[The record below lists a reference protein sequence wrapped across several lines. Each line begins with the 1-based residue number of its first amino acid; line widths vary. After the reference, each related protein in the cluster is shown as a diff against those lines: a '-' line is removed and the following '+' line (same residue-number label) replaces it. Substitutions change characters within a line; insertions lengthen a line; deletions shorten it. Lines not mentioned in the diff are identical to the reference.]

1 MVALLFAAVW
11 ALSCLASTGHGYP
24 AFYMQAIPRRTQQ
37 LHFVVSPAAQHPRH
51 AAQKRAFDRL
61 DMSPFDFDAMTKRF
75 NDDELSAM
83 PVGFLGE
90 KNEFD
95 CFIWFQF
102 DDFYVPALQ
111 VRKRAFDRLEDSG
124 FFGLQKRA
132 FDRLD
137 NSFMLMKRAEER
149 NWKRKKIGWTFANK
163 TRPRVNQPTK
173 ERPSFPPA
181 SHHQS
186 HAWTTMFKWYS
197 QIIKIQNIAH
207 KYIVHR
213 IKSVN

>member
-37 LHFVVSPAAQHPRH
+37 LHFVASPAAQHPRH

-83 PVGFLGE
+83 P
-90 KNEFD
+90 
-95 CFIWFQF
+95 F
-102 DDFYVPALQ
+102 DDLYVPALQ

-149 NWKRKKIGWTFANK
+149 N
-163 TRPRVNQPTK
+163 
-173 ERPSFPPA
+173 
-181 SHHQS
+181 
-186 HAWTTMFKWYS
+186 
-197 QIIKIQNIAH
+197 
-207 KYIVHR
+207 
-213 IKSVN
+213 